1 MLQVQ
6 RAVLRPRLRRAWL
19 AVLLVSCAL
28 AAGVA
33 GRVAFTPDVAPSRRP
48 TCLVED
54 NRVDLARREV
64 RQLSLEVCLARHE
77 VERSMLRERCA
88 AGTASKKECS
98 PGEGQYR
105 MDPCA
110 RYRPPDPVPVPRQLR
125 RVRGASSRAS

>member
-54 NRVDLARREV
+54 NRVELARREV
-64 RQLSLEVCLARHE
+64 RQLSLEVCLARLE
-77 VERSMLRERCA
+77 VERMMLRDRCA
-88 AGTASKKECS
+88 AGTASQMECS

-110 RYRPPDPVPVPRQLR
+110 RYRPPEPCPFPGSCPRSR
-125 RVRGASSRAS
+125 R